1 MYVKIRKLL
10 AKPDESDLIINISK
24 MALIKEM
31 RKMIFEETSIAVHK
45 QRLFYKGKQLNDDYR
60 VMDYNIQLNDVIQL
74 MIAEVKE
81 PEERDDDL
89 DKENEHS
96 GPSTSSSET
105 ILDTI
110 KSNGVEEERT
120 ISRFYEVGDAIDFV
134 DLTYG
139 AWFEGHILDIFKVK
153 KKDTDKKNKEPDI
166 IFRVKMDNEQ
176 GDVTFDVT
184 FNLMRPRSYYNYKIS
199 ELRVDQIVLANYN
212 IEQPTTR
219 GYWYDFIIKHVSSKT
234 LKGTILVGK
243 NDTRLEK
250 CSVKF
255 IDEVLRIEKPQL
267 LGQRQA
273 NINLP
278 PLRKTVYYCEKCK
291 DVSSKSCKECG
302 CKICSG
308 KDDVD
313 LIILCD
319 ECDYGYHTRCLTPP
333 LATVPEDPEWYCP
346 SCKVDENEIVKA
358 GDKLKFSNKKSKMAS
373 SNPKNANR
381 DWGRGMACVGRTK
394 ECTIVPKD
402 HYGPVPGVEVGT
414 RWKFRVQVSESGIHR
429 PHVAGIHGRETDG
442 AYSLV
447 LSGGYDDDVDN
458 GVEFVYSGSG
468 GRDLSNNRR
477 VNDQS
482 SDQVLSRMNKAL
494 ALNCNAPLNMNGAEA
509 TDWKGGKPVR
519 VVRNSKLAKHS
530 KYAPKEG
537 NRYDGIYKVVKYY
550 PEKGISGYLVW
561 KYLLRRDDPSPVP
574 WSKNAQEFELIY
586 PEGYTEAQAMK
597 EKKNKKGS
605 KRSQSPGIESPDPP
619 KKKKVD
625 TFTLDERLIEVI
637 KKDSINEK
645 LWNECKEM
653 LEYGKVA
660 FLSKVEETFMCICCQ
675 EVAYLPVTTE
685 CKHNICKSCL
695 VRSFSAKVYGCP
707 YCRFALGENCE
718 ITVNDDLSKAL
729 LELFPGYEAGR

>member
-1 MYVKIRKLL
+1 
-10 AKPDESDLIINISK
+10 
-24 MALIKEM
+24 MALIEEM
-31 RKMIFEETSIAVHK
+31 RKIIFEEINVDVNK
-45 QRLFYKGKQLNDDYR
+45 QRLFYKGKQLNDDHR

-74 MIAEVKE
+74 MVKQDEIVKE
-81 PEERDDDL
+81 LETTEELEPVKECDS
-89 DKENEHS
+89 DKEN
-96 GPSTSSSET
+96 GPNNDVSEVATSTAQSVPTTST
-105 ILDTI
+105 TTDTHLKEI
-110 KSNGVEEERT
+110 NGLKEGRA
-120 ISRFYEVGDAIDFV
+120 ISRFYTVGDAVDFM

-139 AWFEGHILDIFKVK
+139 AWFEGHVLGIFKVK
-153 KKDTDKKNKEPDI
+153 TSDTNKKNKEPDI
-166 IFRVKMDNEQ
+166 IFTVKMDNEQ

-184 FNLMRPRSYYNYKIS
+184 FDLIRPRSYYNYKVS
-199 ELRVDQIVLANYN
+199 ELRVDQKILVNYN

-219 GYWYDFIIKHVSSKT
+219 GYWYDFIIKRVNSKQ
-234 LKGTILVGK
+234 LKGTVLVGK
-243 NDTRLEK
+243 ENMQLEK
-250 CSVKF
+250 CTVKYL
-255 IDEVLRIEKPQL
+255 DEVLRIEKPVL
-267 LGQRQA
+267 LDQRQA
-273 NINLP
+273 DITLP
-278 PLRKTVYYCEKCK
+278 PLRKNVYYCEKCK
-291 DVSSKSCKECG
+291 DVASKLCKECG

-319 ECDYGYHTRCLTPP
+319 ECDYGYHTKCLTPP
-333 LATVPEDPEWYCP
+333 LETVPEDPEWYCP
-346 SCKVDENEIVKA
+346 SCKIDENEIVKA

-373 SNPKNANR
+373 SNPRNSNR

-402 HYGPVPGVEVGT
+402 HYGPIPGVEVGT

-458 GVEFVYSGSG
+458 GVEFIYSGSG

-494 ALNCNAPLNMNGAEA
+494 ALNCNAPLNMEGAEA

-530 KYAPKEG
+530 KYAPTEG

-550 PEKGISGYLVW
+550 PEKGKSGYLVW

-574 WSKNAQEFELIY
+574 WSKDAEEFELIY
-586 PEGYTEAQAMK
+586 PDGYTEAQAVK
-597 EKKNKKGS
+597 LKKDKKSS
-605 KRSQSPGIESPDPP
+605 KRSQSPSSPPGHL
-619 KKKKVD
+619 KKKKAE
-625 TFTLDERLIEVI
+625 TFTLDEEIMELINNDTVN
-637 KKDSINEK
+637 DK
-645 LWNECKEM
+645 LWSVCKEM
-653 LEYGKVA
+653 LENGRNA
-660 FLSKVEETFMCICCQ
+660 FFAKVEETFMCICCQ
-675 EVAYLPVTTE
+675 EVVYLPVTTD

-695 VRSFSAKVYGCP
+695 TRSFSAQIYSCP
-707 YCRFALGENCE
+707 HCRFELGEKFAM
-718 ITVNDDLSKAL
+718 TVNDNLSKVL
-729 LELFPGYEAGR
+729 IRLYPGYDVGR